1 MLTDQWE
8 RTSAEAARD
17 EALARFR
24 QAAEVDTASADWRA
38 TVTQRWGEFAMS
50 EGLVAAAVAGF
61 ATAVTALDEAAW
73 RGLGRADQ
81 ERVLG
86 EYEGLARDA
95 AAAAIRAGRVDYA
108 LELLE
113 QGRGVMLA

>member
-1 MLTDQWE
+1 
-8 RTSAEAARD
+8 
-17 EALARFR
+17 
-24 QAAEVDTASADWRA
+24 
-38 TVTQRWGEFAMS
+38 MS